1 MRNQSAFTLIEL
13 LTVIAIVGVLAGI
26 SVPAASFWLDR
37 SKVISATGNLKE
49 AIGYAKGAAVR
60 NFGVASSGV
69 PVSAVCISETN
80 ELRVLEGTTTDAPDC
95 TSTTMT
101 ALWSTRMN
109 SDVEVTDNGE
119 AVQCLCFNSTAILTT
134 NQCSSCQADP
144 VVSIGVDELNENLY
158 IF

>member
-1 MRNQSAFTLIEL
+1 MRNESAFTLVEL

-60 NFGVASSGV
+60 NFGVAASGV

-80 ELRVLEGTTTDAPDC
+80 ELRVLEGTTNTTPDC
-95 TSTTMT
+95 SSTTQS
-101 ALWSTRMN
+101 ALWSTNMN
-109 SDVEVTDNGE
+109 SDVQVTDNGE
-119 AVQCLCFNSTAILTT
+119 SVQCLCFNSTAILTT

-144 VVSIGVDELNENLY
+144 VVSIVLDELNENLH